1 MNKFKVSVIFDMDGT
16 LADTAELTMA
26 AFVNVLPGF
35 GVPVPS
41 LATVRAAV
49 GYSCPE
55 FYFRI
60 FPDLAQEMALAIGD
74 ATEAEE
80 ERLLPTF
87 PGDLL
92 FPDVR
97 ALLTELRGRGV
108 PMYIASTG
116 SEDHVRSTLG
126 KADITGMF
134 ARVLC
139 GRPDKTDMIA
149 EIIAGGAGLTV
160 AGGDKSVL
168 NDARANYNFVM
179 VGDMQKDVDGAHAN
193 HSFIM
198 VGDMQKDV
206 DGAHANGIPCVGA
219 RYGYCTGG
227 GFDAYIDAPGEL
239 HRVIAVNCTA
249 SLL

>member
-1 MNKFKVSVIFDMDGT
+1 MDGT

-26 AFVNVLPGF
+26 AFASVLPSF
-35 GVPVPS
+35 GVPVPA

-60 FPDLAQEMALAIGD
+60 FPDLAKETALAIGD

-80 ERLLPTF
+80 DRLSPGF

-92 FPDVR
+92 FPGVR
-97 ALLTELRGRGV
+97 ALLTELHNRGV

-116 SEDHVRSTLG
+116 SEAHVCSTLG
-126 KADITGMF
+126 KAGIGGLF

-139 GRPDKTDMIA
+139 GRPDKAGMIA
-149 EIIAGGAGLTV
+149 EIIAGGITGFV
-160 AGGDKSVL
+160 VSGDDKMIL
-168 NDARANYNFVM
+168 NDT
-179 VGDMQKDVDGAHAN
+179 QAN
-193 HSFIM
+193 HNFIM

-206 DGAHANGIPCVGA
+206 EGARANGIPCVGA

-227 GFDAYIDAPGEL
+227 GFDLYIDAPGEL
-239 HRVIAVNCTA
+239 HRVIAANA
-249 SLL
+249 AIL